1 MYMSWQVYV
10 LDDICPVQDNRGMK
24 AALIQSEKQ
33 LFEDGAI
40 RQVRIWLVPEPVP
53 PATHRFKYSLVYVV
67 QGVRV
72 IGFDNER
79 GKGDH
84 RHLHG
89 TETPYDFQGV
99 AKLLA
104 DFRKLIGQER
114 GE

>member
-1 MYMSWQVYV
+1 MT
-10 LDDICPVQDNRGMK
+10 
-24 AALIQSEKQ
+24 ATLIQSEKER
-33 LFEDGAI
+33 FENGAI

-53 PATHRFKYSLVYVV
+53 PSAHRFKYSLVYVLDD
-67 QGVRV
+67 VRL

-89 TETPYDFQGV
+89 VETPYEFRGITE
-99 AKLLA
+99 LLA
-104 DFRKLIGQER
+104 EFRMLIKLER

>member
-1 MYMSWQVYV
+1 MLQTAYV
-10 LDDICPVQDNRGMK
+10 IECIYRTAYIDVVRAQ
-24 AALIQSEKQ
+24 LIQSDKL

-40 RQVRIWLVPEPVP
+40 RQIRVWLVPEPVP

-84 RHLHG
+84 RHLHEA
-89 TETPYDFQGV
+89 ETPYVFESV

-104 DFRKLIGQER
+104 DFRVLIEQER

>member
-1 MYMSWQVYV
+1 
-10 LDDICPVQDNRGMK
+10 MK
-24 AALIQSEKQ
+24 ARLVQSDKL

-40 RQVRIWLVPEPVP
+40 RQIRIWLVPEPVP

-72 IGFDNER
+72 VGFDNER
-79 GKGDH
+79 SKGDH

-89 TETPYDFQGV
+89 TETSYAFKSI

-104 DFRKLIGQER
+104 DFRALIEQER
-114 GE
+114 GG

>member
-1 MYMSWQVYV
+1 MLGVT
-10 LDDICPVQDNRGMK
+10 
-24 AALIQSEKQ
+24 ATLIQSEKGR
-33 LFEDGAI
+33 LENGAI

-53 PATHRFKYSLVYVV
+53 PSLHRFKYSLVYVLD
-67 QGVRV
+67 GARR

-89 TETPYDFQGV
+89 VKTPYKFRGI
-99 AKLLA
+99 AELLA
-104 DFRKLIGQER
+104 EFRLLISRER

>member
-1 MYMSWQVYV
+1 M
-10 LDDICPVQDNRGMK
+10 NAR
-24 AALIQSEKQ
+24 LIQSDKL

-40 RQVRIWLVPEPVP
+40 RQIRIWLVPEPVP

-67 QGVRV
+67 EGVRV

-84 RHLHG
+84 LHLHG
-89 TETPYDFQGV
+89 VETPYGFQDV

-104 DFRKLIGQER
+104 DFRALVQQER

>member
-1 MYMSWQVYV
+1 
-10 LDDICPVQDNRGMK
+10 MK
-24 AALIQSEKQ
+24 ATLIQLEKQ
-33 LFEDGAI
+33 LFENGAI

-53 PATHRFKYSLVYVV
+53 PAIHRFKYSLVYVV

-84 RHLHG
+84 CHLHG
-89 TETPYDFQGV
+89 VETPYDFEGI
-99 AKLLA
+99 AKLLT
-104 DFRKLIGQER
+104 DFRTLIGQER

>member
-1 MYMSWQVYV
+1 MPSIRYRDV
-10 LDDICPVQDNRGMK
+10 K
-24 AALIQSEKQ
+24 ATLIQSEKQ
-33 LFEDGAI
+33 LFESGAI

-89 TETPYDFQGV
+89 VQMPYDFQGI

-104 DFRKLIGQER
+104 DFRTLIEQER
-114 GE
+114 GD

>member
-1 MYMSWQVYV
+1 MT
-10 LDDICPVQDNRGMK
+10 
-24 AALIQSEKQ
+24 ATLIQSEKE
-33 LFEDGAI
+33 LFENGAI

-53 PATHRFKYSLVYVV
+53 PSAHRFKYSLVYVLD
-67 QGVRV
+67 GVRL

-89 TETPYDFQGV
+89 METPYEFRGI
-99 AKLLA
+99 AALLA
-104 DFRKLIGQER
+104 DFRGLIKRER

>member
-1 MYMSWQVYV
+1 MQHNKGV
-10 LDDICPVQDNRGMK
+10 K
-24 AALIQSEKQ
+24 AELIQSEKQ
-33 LFEDGAI
+33 QFGDGAI

-53 PATHRFKYSLVYVV
+53 PATHRFNYSQVYVV
-67 QGVRV
+67 EGVRV

-84 RHLHG
+84 CYLHG
-89 TETPYDFQGV
+89 TETPYDFQGI

-104 DFRKLIGQER
+104 DFRTLIGQER

>member
-1 MYMSWQVYV
+1 MRATLV
-10 LDDICPVQDNRGMK
+10 R
-24 AALIQSEKQ
+24 SEKTV
-33 LFEDGAI
+33 FDNGDI
-40 RQVRIWLVPEPVP
+40 RQVIIWLVPEPVP
-53 PATHRFKYSLVYVV
+53 PSIHRLKYSLVYISK
-67 QGVRV
+67 GNRV

-89 TETPYDFQGV
+89 VETPYDFQNI

-104 DFRKLIGQER
+104 DFRALVAQER

>member
-1 MYMSWQVYV
+1 MSA
-10 LDDICPVQDNRGMK
+10 R
-24 AALIQSEKQ
+24 LIQSNKL

-40 RQVRIWLVPEPVP
+40 RQIRIWLVPEPVP

-67 QGVRV
+67 EGVRV

-84 RHLHG
+84 LHLHG
-89 TETPYDFQGV
+89 AETPYGFQDL

-104 DFRKLIGQER
+104 DFRALVQQER

>member
-1 MYMSWQVYV
+1 MT
-10 LDDICPVQDNRGMK
+10 
-24 AALIQSEKQ
+24 ATLIQSEKER
-33 LFEDGAI
+33 FENGAI

-53 PATHRFKYSLVYVV
+53 PSAHRFKYSLVYVLDD
-67 QGVRV
+67 VRL

-89 TETPYDFQGV
+89 VETPYEFRGITE
-99 AKLLA
+99 LLA
-104 DFRKLIGQER
+104 EFRMLIQLER

>member
-1 MYMSWQVYV
+1 MT
-10 LDDICPVQDNRGMK
+10 
-24 AALIQSEKQ
+24 ATLIQSEKER
-33 LFEDGAI
+33 FENGAI

-53 PATHRFKYSLVYVV
+53 PSAHRFKYSLVYVLD
-67 QGVRV
+67 GVRL

-89 TETPYDFQGV
+89 VETSYEFLGI
-99 AKLLA
+99 AELLA
-104 DFRKLIGQER
+104 DFRVLIKRGR